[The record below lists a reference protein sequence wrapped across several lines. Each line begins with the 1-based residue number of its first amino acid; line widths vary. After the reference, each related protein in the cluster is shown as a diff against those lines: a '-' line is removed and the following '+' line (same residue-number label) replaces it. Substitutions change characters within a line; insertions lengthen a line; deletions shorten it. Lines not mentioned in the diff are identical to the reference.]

1 MFRKEFNMT
10 VKAKLLVDVSMDIDD
25 PLASEETL
33 RYLVEQDL
41 EDCGFNVEDVSV
53 VDGTVKIHY

>member
-1 MFRKEFNMT
+1 MT
-10 VKAKLLVDVSMDIDD
+10 VKAKLLVDVSKDIDD

-41 EDCGFNVEDVSV
+41 EDCGFNVDDVSV
-53 VDGTVKIHY
+53 VDGTVKINY